1 MRQEWKCYNGRA
13 HFAVQNR
20 KYMKKAKRETVLTK
34 WAAVLAAAALCLGS
48 LSPSLPARAAEASV
62 ISTDSDIKALLKE
75 SESQTSDT
83 VLGDGTAAGTPSLE
97 AGEGVSAR
105 TARSDAL
112 RFAGNEL
119 HKINEEMPE
128 PEESAEVTS
137 SDTWQDTEVYG
148 VLSADTVTSRKDD
161 FYAAVNQDWISGA
174 SVSDAS
180 PEDSVSSRMS
190 DTVEQRKKSILTDTS
205 LQGQDAETVR
215 TMYDLLL
222 DWETRNAQGIAPI
235 MPFVAAIQQ
244 IQTLDDLTEYLCTD
258 AYSLADAGLVHL
270 STAQYQNNPEY
281 YAVEVGSSQ
290 LLLNVSEYGK
300 ITRTGRLKLSYA
312 QSQCYYMLERIGYT
326 DDQIDTIF
334 QNCIVL
340 ESALAEAMESSAA
353 RAAAAALQG
362 DVTSANNKP
371 CSETDLAAL
380 AGDFPMEQILKAKGL
395 DGSLVY
401 NLPQPDWLVA
411 LGQIYNTHNLEYFRD
426 YFLVHTAIAA
436 MELTDSEA
444 FNVRTALSV
453 RFLGTASVT
462 GGDEN
467 VAYTYVDL
475 LLGRVLDNVYIKT
488 YCDEEDKTRIT
499 DLTQTILTAYRQ
511 MLENSWLSDSSKAE
525 AEKKLDSLTVRVDYP
540 DSLPDFSSLHL
551 VSKEQGGT
559 LIQAYKAILTF
570 SGKASAKLVN
580 QKVNDSYWLMA
591 ASTVNCY
598 YNAGDNSINILAGM
612 LQEPFYKSSYSNEEL
627 LAGIGFVIAH
637 EITHAFDL
645 SGAAYDASGA
655 ERNWWTDE
663 DEAIGIAKWNQMA
676 DYYSTFTPLSGADSV
691 SGEQV
696 ASEAMADL
704 GGMQCILRIANKYPA
719 FDYDAFFTH
728 FASCW
733 ACLRLDDQEYAML
746 LSDEH
751 PLNYLRVN
759 VLLQQFQKFYD
770 TYDIKED
777 DGMYLAPEK
786 RISFW

>member
-1 MRQEWKCYNGRA
+1 M
-13 HFAVQNR
+13 QNR
-20 KYMKKAKRETVLTK
+20 KCMKRTRRKTGLSR
-34 WAAVLAAAALCLGS
+34 WAAVLAAAALCLVS
-48 LSPSLPARAAEASV
+48 LAPALPAAAATAV
-62 ISTDSDIKALLKE
+62 RTDAQIEALLKQSGKE
-75 SESQTSDT
+75 ASAT
-83 VLGDGTAAGTPSLE
+83 VLGNGTQTGTPSLE

-112 RFAGNEL
+112 RFAGNQL
-119 HKINEEMPE
+119 HRINEELPE
-128 PEESAEVTS
+128 SGDSASVSS
-137 SDTWQDTEVYG
+137 SDAWQDTEVYG
-148 VLSADTVTSRKDD
+148 ILSADTKTSRKDD
-161 FYAAVNQDWISGA
+161 FYAAVNQDYISSA
-174 SVSDAS
+174 SVSDAY

-190 DTVEQRKKSILTDTS
+190 ETVENRKKSILTDRS
-205 LQGQDAETVR
+205 LKGQDAETVR

-222 DWETRNAQGIAPI
+222 DWKTRNAQGIAPV

-244 IQTLDDLTEYLCTD
+244 IHTLDDLTKYLCTD
-258 AYSLADAGLVHL
+258 AYSLADAGLVRL
-270 STAQYQNNPEY
+270 STAQYQNNPDY

-290 LLLNVSEYGK
+290 LLLNLSEYGT
-300 ITRTGRLKLSYA
+300 ITRAGRLQLSYA

-326 DDQIDTIF
+326 DDQIDAIF

-340 ESALAEAMESSAA
+340 ESALADAMKTSAE
-353 RAAAAALQG
+353 RAEAAALQG

-371 CSETDLAAL
+371 CSEEDLVTL
-380 AGDFPMEQILKAKGL
+380 AGSFPIAQILQAKGL

-401 NLPQPDWLVA
+401 NLPQPDWLAA
-411 LGQIYNTHNLEYFRD
+411 LGQVYNAYNLEYFRD

-475 LLGRVLDNVYIKT
+475 LLGRVLDNVYIRT
-488 YCDEEDKTRIT
+488 YCTGEDKKRIA
-499 DLTQTILTAYRQ
+499 DLTQTILSAYRQ
-511 MLENSWLSDSSKAE
+511 MLENSWLSDSSRAE

-540 DSLPDFSSLHL
+540 DSLPDFASLHL
-551 VSKEQGGT
+551 VSREQGGT

-570 SGKASAKLVN
+570 SEAASAKLVN
-580 QKVNDSYWLMA
+580 QRVDDSYWLMA

-612 LQEPFYKSSYSNEEL
+612 LQEPFYGRSFSNEEL
-627 LAGIGFVIAH
+627 LSGIGFVIAH

-645 SGAAYDASGA
+645 SGASYDASGA
-655 ERNWWTDE
+655 ERNWWTEE
-663 DEAIGIAKWNQMA
+663 DEAIGIAKWDQMA

-704 GGMQCILRIANKYPA
+704 GGMQCILKIAAKYPA

-733 ACLRLDDQEYAML
+733 ACLRLDGQETAML
-746 LSDEH
+746 LADEH

-759 VLLQQFQKFYD
+759 VLLQQFQQFYD
-770 TYDIKED
+770 TYDIKEG

-786 RISFW
+786 RIAFW

>member
-1 MRQEWKCYNGRA
+1 MFMKRQNYPNHPALSPGRRILA
-13 HFAVQNR
+13 LLA
-20 KYMKKAKRETVLTK
+20 
-34 WAAVLAAAALCLGS
+34 AAVLG
-48 LSPSLPARAAEASV
+48 LSTLAQGLPVQAEETTGA
-62 ISTDSDIKALLKE
+62 IATDSGIRELLGKADGTAK
-75 SESQTSDT
+75 ST
-83 VLGDGTAAGTPSLE
+83 VLGDGSDPGTASLE

-112 RFAGNEL
+112 RYAGNQL
-119 HKINEEMPE
+119 HEINEEMSK
-128 PEESAEVTS
+128 ESAEPTS
-137 SDTWQDTEVYG
+137 SGTWQDTEVYG
-148 VLSADTVTSRKDD
+148 ILSQDTATDKKDD
-161 FYAAVNQDWISGA
+161 FYAAVNQDWITNA
-174 SVSDAS
+174 AVSDAQ
-180 PEDSVSSRMS
+180 PEDSISSEMS
-190 DTVEQRKKSILTDTS
+190 DTVEARKKSILTDQSLTS
-205 LQGQDAETVR
+205 QDAQTVQ

-222 DWETRNAQGIAPI
+222 DWDTRNAQGIAPI
-235 MPFVAAIQQ
+235 MPFVAAIQK
-244 IQTLDDLTEYLCTD
+244 IQTLDDLTQYLCND
-258 AYSLADAGLVHL
+258 ADSLADAGLIRMT
-270 STAQYQNNPEY
+270 TAQYQNNPEY
-281 YAVEVGSSQ
+281 YAVEISPTQ
-290 LLLNVSEYGK
+290 LLLGPTEYQSV
-300 ITRTGRLKLSYA
+300 TRTGRLQLSLA

-326 DDQIDTIF
+326 DDQIDTMF
-334 QNCIVL
+334 QHGIVL
-340 ESALAEAMESSAA
+340 ESAMADALLDSAEQ
-353 RAAAAALQG
+353 AAAAAITEG
-362 DVTSANNKP
+362 DTTSATCKP
-371 CSETDLAAL
+371 CSEQDLVTL
-380 AGDFPMEQILKAKGL
+380 AGNFPIEEVLKAKGL

-401 NLPQPDWLVA
+401 NLPQPEWLVA
-411 LGQIYNTHNLEYFRD
+411 LGEIYNERNLEYFRD
-426 YFLVHTAIAA
+426 YFLIHTAIAA

-488 YCDEEDKTRIT
+488 YCSEEDKKKVTK
-499 DLTQTILTAYRQ
+499 LTQSILDMYRK
-511 MLENSWLSDSSKAE
+511 MLDQSWLSDSSKAE
-525 AEKKLDSLTVRVDYP
+525 AQKKLDTLTIRVDYP
-540 DSLPDFSSLHL
+540 DELPDFSSLHL

-559 LIQAYKAILTF
+559 LIQAYKAILTY
-570 SGKASAKLVN
+570 SEEAASKLVN
-580 QKVNDSYWLMA
+580 QKVSDRYWLMA

-612 LQEPFYKSSYSNEEL
+612 LQEPFYSQDASNEEL

-645 SGAAYDASGA
+645 SGAAYDATGA

-676 DYYSTFTPLSGADSV
+676 DYYSTFTPLSGGDTV

-704 GGMQCILRIANKYPA
+704 GGMQCILKIADLYPA

-733 ACLRLDDQEYAML
+733 ACLRIDDQENLML

-759 VLLQQFQKFYD
+759 VLLQQFQQFYD
-770 TYDIKED
+770 TYNIKEG
-777 DGMYLAPEK
+777 DGMYLAPDK
-786 RISFW
+786 RITFW

>member
-1 MRQEWKCYNGRA
+1 MKKK
-13 HFAVQNR
+13 NR
-20 KYMKKAKRETVLTK
+20 KTGITT
-34 WAAVLAAAALCLGS
+34 WTAVLAAAALCLCS
-48 LSPSLPARAAEASV
+48 LSPCLPAEAASV
-62 ISTDSDIKALLKE
+62 IATDSGIEALLGQKG
-75 SESQTSDT
+75 SFSSDT
-83 VLGDGTAAGTPSLE
+83 VLGDGTQTGTPSLD
-97 AGEGVSAR
+97 AGEGVSAG
-105 TARSDAL
+105 TARSDTL
-112 RFAGNEL
+112 RYAGNLLQE
-119 HKINEEMPE
+119 INEEMPE
-128 PEESAEVTS
+128 SGESADVSS

-148 VLSADTVTSRKDD
+148 VLSADTATSRKDD
-161 FYAAVNQDWISGA
+161 FYAAVNQDWITDA

-180 PEDSVSSRMS
+180 PEDSVSSRLS
-190 DTVEQRKKSILTDTS
+190 ETVEQRKKSILTDES
-205 LQGQDAETVR
+205 LKGQDAETVR

-222 DWETRNAQGIAPI
+222 DWETRNEQGIAPV
-235 MPFVAAIQQ
+235 MPFIAAIQQ
-244 IQTLDDLTEYLCTD
+244 IKTVDDLTQYLCTD
-258 AYSLADAGLVHL
+258 AYSLADAGLVRL

-290 LLLNVSEYGK
+290 LLLNISEYGK
-300 ITRTGRLKLSYA
+300 ITRTGKLRLSYA

-340 ESALAEAMESSAA
+340 ESALADAMETSAA
-353 RAAAAALQG
+353 RDEAAALQG
-362 DVTSANNKP
+362 DVTSAANKP
-371 CSETDLAAL
+371 CSEEDLATL
-380 AGDFPMEQILKAKGL
+380 AGDFPIEKILKAKGL

-411 LGQIYNTHNLEYFRD
+411 LGEIYNSYNLEYFRD

-444 FNVRTALSV
+444 FNVRTVLSV

-467 VAYTYVDL
+467 VAYAYVDL
-475 LLGRVLDNVYIKT
+475 LLGRVLDNVYIET
-488 YCDEEDKTRIT
+488 YCKEEDKKRIT
-499 DLTQTILTAYRQ
+499 DLTQTILSAYRQ
-511 MLENSWLSDSSKAE
+511 MLENSWLSDSSKEE

-540 DSLPDFSSLHL
+540 DSLPNFSSLHL
-551 VSKEQGGT
+551 VSKEHGGT
-559 LIQAYKAILTF
+559 LIQAYKAILTY
-570 SGKASAKLVN
+570 SEEAASKLVN
-580 QKVNDSYWLMA
+580 QKVDDSYWLMA

-612 LQEPFYKSSYSNEEL
+612 LQEPFYSSSFSNEEL
-627 LAGIGFVIAH
+627 LSGIGFVIAH

-645 SGAAYDASGA
+645 SGSAYDATGA

-676 DYYSTFTPLSGADSV
+676 DYYSTFTPLSGGSAV
-691 SGEQV
+691 TGEQV

-733 ACLRLDDQEYAML
+733 ACLRLDDQEAAML
-746 LSDEH
+746 LTDEH

-759 VLLQQFQKFYD
+759 ILLQQFQKFYD
-770 TYDIKED
+770 TYDIKEG

>member
-1 MRQEWKCYNGRA
+1 
-13 HFAVQNR
+13 
-20 KYMKKAKRETVLTK
+20 MKKAKKETVLTK

-83 VLGDGTAAGTPSLE
+83 VLGDGTVAGTPSLE
-97 AGEGVSAR
+97 AEEGVSAR

-215 TMYDLLL
+215 TMYGLLL

-380 AGDFPMEQILKAKGL
+380 AGDFPMEQILKAKG
-395 DGSLVY
+395 
-401 NLPQPDWLVA
+401 P
-411 LGQIYNTHNLEYFRD
+411 
-426 YFLVHTAIAA
+426 
-436 MELTDSEA
+436 
-444 FNVRTALSV
+444 
-453 RFLGTASVT
+453 
-462 GGDEN
+462 
-467 VAYTYVDL
+467 
-475 LLGRVLDNVYIKT
+475 
-488 YCDEEDKTRIT
+488 
-499 DLTQTILTAYRQ
+499 
-511 MLENSWLSDSSKAE
+511 
-525 AEKKLDSLTVRVDYP
+525 
-540 DSLPDFSSLHL
+540 
-551 VSKEQGGT
+551 
-559 LIQAYKAILTF
+559 
-570 SGKASAKLVN
+570 
-580 QKVNDSYWLMA
+580 
-591 ASTVNCY
+591 
-598 YNAGDNSINILAGM
+598 
-612 LQEPFYKSSYSNEEL
+612 
-627 LAGIGFVIAH
+627 
-637 EITHAFDL
+637 
-645 SGAAYDASGA
+645 
-655 ERNWWTDE
+655 
-663 DEAIGIAKWNQMA
+663 
-676 DYYSTFTPLSGADSV
+676 
-691 SGEQV
+691 
-696 ASEAMADL
+696 
-704 GGMQCILRIANKYPA
+704 
-719 FDYDAFFTH
+719 
-728 FASCW
+728 
-733 ACLRLDDQEYAML
+733 
-746 LSDEH
+746 
-751 PLNYLRVN
+751 
-759 VLLQQFQKFYD
+759 
-770 TYDIKED
+770 
-777 DGMYLAPEK
+777 
-786 RISFW
+786 